1 MVFNM
6 VVVALPVAI
15 YLIFKIDLGLTALIT
30 ASIYLALLAVFACL
44 LFTTGKKLFAKLKN

>member
-1 MVFNM
+1 VFNM